1 VAGRLDEG
9 QEEPGGRHHHV
20 SLVELPAEIIVKI
33 LKYMTFRENAVVRLV
48 STWGWGGGD
57 CRGLLLGFHCS
68 SLEIRYLLR
77 LFL

>member
-48 STWGWGGGD
+48 STRGGGGGD
-57 CRGLLLGFHCS
+57 CRELPLGFDV
-68 SLEIRYLLR
+68 
-77 LFL
+77 F